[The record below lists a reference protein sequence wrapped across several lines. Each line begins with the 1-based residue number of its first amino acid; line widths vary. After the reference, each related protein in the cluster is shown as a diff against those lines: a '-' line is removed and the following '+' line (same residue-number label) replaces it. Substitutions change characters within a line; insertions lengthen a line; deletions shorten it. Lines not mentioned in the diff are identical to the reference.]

1 MGTHLF
7 SHHKLALTDSAHWKS
22 NTFITR
28 KSTVG
33 IFDQSSPLPAI
44 PMGSI
49 LGDFKYAANEH
60 DNKFVDYFLSLA
72 VALAI
77 VTSAN
82 NFNRNS
88 FDQDIVKPVQPPKV
102 HITLTQPPK
111 PKPVVIPPPSPP
123 PPKVVQPKLQPKAP
137 PKPAV
142 QKVVPLKPQPVQKV
156 VQETVLEPQPVISSA
171 PVTSNAPLAP
181 PAHVID
187 EKVTAPIAGAD
198 YLNNPAPEYPEI
210 AQDRG
215 WEGKVLLN
223 VHVLPDGRPDAVGVA
238 KSSGQKVLD
247 DAAVKTVYKWSFV
260 PAKRGE
266 TPIAG
271 NVTVPINFNLSS

>member
-7 SHHKLALTDSAHWKS
+7 SHHKLALTDSAHWES

-28 KSTVG
+28 KSTMG
-33 IFDQSSPLPAI
+33 LFDSSSLSPTTPTA
-44 PMGSI
+44 SI

-82 NFNRNS
+82 NFDRNS
-88 FDQDIVKPVQPPKV
+88 FDQNIVKPLQPPKV

-111 PKPVVIPPPSPP
+111 PKPVVIPPPP
-123 PPKVVQPKLQPKAP
+123 PPKAVQPKVQPKAP

-156 VQETVLEPQPVISSA
+156 VQETVPNPQPVVNSA
-171 PVTSNAPLAP
+171 PITSNAPPAAP
-181 PAHVID
+181 AP
-187 EKVTAPIAGAD
+187 TAPAVVEEKNLGQISDGD
-198 YLNNPAPEYPEI
+198 FVVKPDPEYPEI
-210 AQDRG
+210 AQERG
-215 WEGKVLLN
+215 WEGKVLLK
-223 VHVLPDGRPDAVGVA
+223 VHVLADGKPGSVSVA
-238 KSSGQKVLD
+238 KSSGFKVLD
-247 DAAVKTVYKWSFV
+247 DEALRA
-260 PAKRGE
+260 AKRAIFK
-266 TPIAG
+266 PVAG
-271 NVTVPINFNLSS
+271 IVTFYSNFNL